1 MFTRREWLAA
11 TAQVAAALPL
21 GLSAAQRP
29 PLPRVNGVRMALQS
43 ASFSFSGQGVPEII
57 RTMTDLGLGEIDIMS
72 EHIEHQLG
80 APGIQLPGAG
90 RPGPWTRP
98 AGAEPPRPPQA
109 GVPGGPVGSGPGAAS
124 GAAAAG
130 APRPPF
136 RGMDPAVR
144 EALRAWRLSVDLDKF
159 RAVARSFADA
169 GLSLFSYNL
178 SFNDAWTDAEIERGM
193 LMTKALGTD
202 VITASSPLTVLP
214 RVAPLAEKHG
224 IRVAIHN
231 HREGPED
238 FAKATA
244 LSKNIWI
251 NLDAGHF
258 FAMGHDPLAYLRQ
271 HHARITNLHVKD
283 RMANAGRE
291 MPFGE
296 GQTPLAELLRLVR
309 DQRYDIPVC
318 IEYVGPDGP
327 QVELRRCLDYC
338 KKALA

>member
-1 MFTRREWLAA
+1 MFTRREWLAT
-11 TAQVAAALPL
+11 TARVAAALPL
-21 GLSAAQRP
+21 GVSAVQGP
-29 PLPRVNGVRMALQS
+29 KVPRVNGVRLALQS
-43 ASFSFSGQGVPEII
+43 ASFSFSGQGVPDIV
-57 RTMTDLGLGEIDIMS
+57 RTMKDLGLGEIDIMS
-72 EHIEHQLG
+72 EHIEHLLG

-98 AGAEPPRPPQA
+98 AGPPPAAPAATGGAE
-109 GVPGGPVGSGPGAAS
+109 
-124 GAAAAG
+124 G
-130 APRPPF
+130 APRPVF
-136 RGMDPAVR
+136 RGMDPEVR
-144 EALRAWRLSVDLDKF
+144 ESLRAWRLSVDLDRF
-159 RAVARSFADA
+159 RQAAKHFTDA

-178 SFNDAWTDAEIERGM
+178 SFNDSWTDAEIERGM
-193 LMTKALGTD
+193 LMTKALGTEI
-202 VITASSPLTVLP
+202 ITASSPLSVLP

-224 IRVAIHN
+224 VRVAVHN

-251 NLDAGHF
+251 NLDVGHF
-258 FAMGHDPLAYLRQ
+258 FAMGHDPLAYLRE
-271 HHARITNLHVKD
+271 HHSRITNLHVKD

-296 GQTPLAELLRLVR
+296 GQTPLAEVLRLVR
-309 DQRYDIPVC
+309 DQRYDVPVC